1 MQELL
6 GHFRAHLR
14 ALEEANRDDINGT
27 PIDDARQICQD
38 AVYWADFDPQGPLY
52 RGEARR
58 KLLVY
63 LATFPGASCNDDIRR
78 IIAEW
83 SGELPPVLQ
92 PIPEPEPEEEPEE
105 DEEEDDIEEE
115 EPDYAFVCEHCDEAR
130 ENDCE
135 ANSVR
140 MSGWDSR
147 QVQTWCDD
155 CVTRAATTCHNC
167 SETFSDSEICN
178 GPDNNNRCCECHSDV
193 VCICPDCESEHI
205 GEPDCSCGQDVFSY
219 HSDLVR
225 FDWKSPEPGDWGI
238 EIEISSDDRCEARD
252 IANKWDWAGE
262 RDGSLSD
269 SKGIELISP
278 PMRFPE
284 LVKSVSG
291 MVGDLHRSR
300 IGVRGWNAGKD
311 GNSYGIHVSFD
322 RRAWSELTILRF
334 TRMINANP
342 LGLCEFIAGR
352 NCKAYAEF
360 CPKEEMLTASL
371 TFENK
376 GKFFAVNAEKGR
388 NRVEVRIFRSTLLHR
403 NGIAVGPVAC
413 LQFVRAALHFSASQC
428 VPHDDCMLAKR
439 FLAFIQDN
447 PREFKELRHRLAAF
461 ARERTTR
468 DEFAALTDLFPKELC
483 RLGMK
488 TATGGTES

>member
-1 MQELL
+1 MHELL

-27 PIDDARQICQD
+27 PIDDARQICRNC
-38 AVYWADFDPQGPLY
+38 VYWADFNPQGPLY
-52 RGEARR
+52 RAEACR
-58 KLLVY
+58 KLRQY
-63 LATFPGASCNDDIRR
+63 LATFPNADRADDIRR

-83 SGELPPVLQ
+83 SGEQPPTLQ

-105 DEEEDDIEEE
+105 EEEEEEE
-115 EPDYAFVCEHCDEAR
+115 EPEFAFVCEHCDEAR
-130 ENDCE
+130 EDDCE

-140 MSGWDSR
+140 LSGWDSR
-147 QVQTWCDD
+147 RVETWCDD
-155 CVTRAATTCHNC
+155 CVARAATTCYGC
-167 SETFSDSEICN
+167 GETFADSEICG
-178 GPDNNNRCCECHSDV
+178 GPDNEYRCCECHSDCV
-193 VCICPDCESEHI
+193 MTCPDCEEEYI

-219 HSDLVR
+219 HDDPIRS
-225 FDWKSPEPGDWGI
+225 DWKSPEPGDWGI

-252 IANKWDWAGE
+252 IANRWDWAGE
-262 RDGSLSD
+262 RDASLND
-269 SKGIELISP
+269 SRGIELISP

-284 LVKSVSG
+284 LVASVSG

-300 IGVRGWNAGKD
+300 IGVRGWNANKD

-334 TRMINANP
+334 TRLIHANP

-352 NCKAYAEF
+352 NCKSYAEF
-360 CPKEEMLTASL
+360 HKPNPRDTACESL
-371 TFENK
+371 AHK
-376 GKFFAVNAEKGR
+376 GKFSAVNARRGH

-403 NGIAVGPVAC
+403 DKVAVGPVSC

-428 VPHDDCMLAKR
+428 VPHDDRMLAKR
-439 FLAFIQDN
+439 FIAFIQDN
-447 PREFKELRHRLAAF
+447 PREFRELRHRLAAF
-461 ARERTTR
+461 TRDRTTR
-468 DEFAALTDLFPKELC
+468 DQFSALTDLFPKELC

-488 TATGGTES
+488 TAAAAEQ